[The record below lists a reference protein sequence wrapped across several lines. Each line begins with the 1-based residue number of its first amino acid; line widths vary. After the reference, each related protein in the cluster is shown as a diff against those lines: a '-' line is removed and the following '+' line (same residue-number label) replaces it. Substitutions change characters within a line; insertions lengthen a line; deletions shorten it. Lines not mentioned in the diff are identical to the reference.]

1 MLQQKMILAFS
12 ITKQLAKSKIDK
24 IKKKLFGFIKDQCN
38 THMKLQNLSSA
49 HRHAIYEFY
58 LEYHKNSYELIR
70 NSDLVLE
77 NMFKM
82 SDYILSEDK
91 ADNRP
96 HKSIIDFCQFLLKHS
111 DDETLLENRIT
122 N

>member
-1 MLQQKMILAFS
+1 MILTFS

-24 IKKKLFGFIKDQCN
+24 IKKKLQSFIQDQCN
-38 THMKLQNLSSA
+38 IHMKLQNLSSF

-58 LEYHKNSYELIR
+58 LEFHKNSYELIR
-70 NSDLVLE
+70 DNKLVLE

-91 ADNRP
+91 ANNRP
-96 HKSIIDFCQFLLKHS
+96 YKSIIDF
-111 DDETLLENRIT
+111 
-122 N
+122 